1 MTMNLVERHCA
12 SCDSPLPRGSRA
24 TRRFCST
31 SCRVRDWDRRNR
43 PQPPDERLARLF
55 ARTNPKHYHVTNGMH
70 LLVGHRKNT
79 PWFGASCPP
88 ECPGL
93 GDGEEY
99 EPMEEY
105 WRRAD
110 GTA

>member
-1 MTMNLVERHCA
+1 MNQPERRCA
-12 SCDSPLPRGSRA
+12 TCDTPLPPGSRS

-43 PQPPDERLARLF
+43 PQPPNPRVAQLYAS
-55 ARTNPKHYHVTNGMH
+55 TNPKHYHLRGGMRM
-70 LLVGHRKNT
+70 LVGHRDNE
-79 PWFGASCPP
+79 PWFGAACPS

-99 EPMEEY
+99 EPAEEY
-105 WRRAD
+105 WRR
-110 GTA
+110 GGGSG